1 MDKEKENFF
10 DIDKFA
16 GDGNIGHIIYQCDLA
31 MKMKNQE
38 YLTKIKHIC

>member
-31 MKMKNQE
+31 MKMKN
-38 YLTKIKHIC
+38 